1 MKNMG
6 TAEKEISSKKLSSV
20 IARILDD
27 KKASDILVL
36 NVAGV
41 CVLSDYF
48 VIASASS
55 TTQVK
60 GLTSSLRERV
70 KELFGRIPNGDEN
83 DLKNRWNLLDYGDVI
98 VHIMHNEQ
106 RENYALEKFWN
117 HALKVD
123 REDWEEES
131 KEYSQYAR

>member
-1 MKNMG
+1 MI
-6 TAEKEISSKKLSSV
+6 EKEVSSKKLSAAA
-20 IARILDD
+20 ARILDD
-27 KKASDILVL
+27 RKASDILVL
-36 NVAGV
+36 NVANV

-60 GLTSSLRERV
+60 GLTSGLREKI

-98 VHIMHNEQ
+98 VHIMYNDE
-106 RENYALEKFWN
+106 RETYALEKFWN
-117 HALKVD
+117 HALKIP
-123 REDWEEES
+123 REDWEKESEEFS
-131 KEYSQYAR
+131 AYK

>member
-1 MKNMG
+1 MI
-6 TAEKEISSKKLSSV
+6 EKEVSSKKLSAAA
-20 IARILDD
+20 ARILDD
-27 KKASDILVL
+27 RKASDILVL
-36 NVAGV
+36 NVANV

-60 GLTSSLRERV
+60 GLTSGLREKI

-98 VHIMHNEQ
+98 VHIMYNDE
-106 RENYALEKFWN
+106 RETYALEKFWN
-117 HALKVD
+117 HALKIP
-123 REDWEEES
+123 REEWEKESEEFS
-131 KEYSQYAR
+131 AYK

>member
-1 MKNMG
+1 ME
-6 TAEKEISSKKLSSV
+6 EKEVSSKKLSSI
-20 IARILDD
+20 IARVLDD

-36 NVAGV
+36 NVSGV

-55 TTQVK
+55 TTQVNV
-60 GLTSSLRERV
+60 LTSSLRERI

-117 HALKVD
+117 HALKVE

-131 KEYSQYAR
+131 KEYSQYAK